1 MKRQCKSMNSCRPIV
16 ETHEEKYVA
25 ENITEENIPEENITE
40 EDVAENTTEDE
51 DSDDDLTISECTS
64 GNILTIL
71 CDKTIINIAKNL
83 MDIVKSEDIF
93 ADVVLIDI
101 HEWNNSR
108 YRIEENH
115 YFFVFLPHLLEQE
128 LPYHRTFIY
137 LMEQNFGGN

>member
-1 MKRQCKSMNSCRPIV
+1 MKMSRREYNEEDQV
-16 ETHEEKYVA
+16 EIA
-25 ENITEENIPEENITE
+25 EYTTEE
-40 EDVAENTTEDE
+40 E

-128 LPYHRTFIY
+128 LPYHKSFIY
-137 LMEQNFGGN
+137 LMEQNLNGQLNTTYLEAMSNNIIFKNS